1 MSMGVLL
8 INIFYPGFYL
18 INMIVDSIKPGT
30 TPVQV
35 YIYIGT
41 LFDISVI
48 LVIYIENTI
57 KIKYTGKNGSDSTKM

>member
-35 YIYIGT
+35 YIYI
-41 LFDISVI
+41 
-48 LVIYIENTI
+48 
-57 KIKYTGKNGSDSTKM
+57 